1 MQSYFDS
8 PTIVCYNYIMT
19 RKGGNSTRSSGLPPT
34 ELASIFEEM
43 MQQLTLLGH
52 TLPKS
57 AVSFTPQQLKILFT
71 LDFFGE
77 PIPMSKLSSRLG
89 VTPGTL
95 TRTAAGLLRRGYLER
110 RRSSE
115 DERIVKI
122 SLSKAGRRVVSQ
134 IKKYRQDFFGEL
146 CKNLSIAD
154 RRKLVE
160 SHRYILETYR
170 HILKEK
176 NRSTS

>member
-1 MQSYFDS
+1 MKHKRRRARR
-8 PTIVCYNYIMT
+8 
-19 RKGGNSTRSSGLPPT
+19 RKSQGRPAG
-34 ELASIFEEM
+34 ELAGIFEAM

-77 PIPMSKLSSRLG
+77 PTPMSKLSSRLG

-95 TRTAAGLLRRGYLER
+95 TRTAAGLLRKGYLER
-110 RRSSE
+110 RRSPD
-115 DERIVKI
+115 DERVVKV
-122 SLSKAGRRVVSQ
+122 SLSRAGHRIVSQ
-134 IKKYRQDFFGEL
+134 IKKYRQEFFREL
-146 CKNLSIAD
+146 CENLKPSD
-154 RRKLVE
+154 RRKLIE

-170 HILKEK
+170 HILQAKK
-176 NRSTS
+176 GSVS